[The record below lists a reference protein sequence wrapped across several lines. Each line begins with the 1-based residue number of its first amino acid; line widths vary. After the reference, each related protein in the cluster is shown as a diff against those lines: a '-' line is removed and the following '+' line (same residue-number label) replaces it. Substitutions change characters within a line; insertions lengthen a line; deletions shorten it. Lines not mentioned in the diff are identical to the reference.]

1 MNAMTIKPVHLKT
14 LVLLDRMELLS
25 SRRIAEVLNI
35 ARDTA
40 EKKLEYLENKGL
52 VRVHGSKLFR
62 KGREANMWELTE
74 EGKTFVNAAREKGEL
89 PRIKISEMDGTL
101 LATCSEIMRLLEKP
115 LSFDELYKTLE
126 ASGVKISKYNKF
138 SDALRLLENIGL
150 IKKVQGPKEIK
161 VLELIGMTAVSSVPG
176 GVIVF
181 MKAEGADLSSAEF

>member
-1 MNAMTIKPVHLKT
+1 MNALTIKPVHLKI
-14 LVLLDRMELLS
+14 LVLLDRMELLA

-74 EGKTFVNAAREKGEL
+74 EGKTFVNVAREKGEL

-101 LATCSEIMRLLEKP
+101 LAACSEIMRLLEKP

-138 SDALRLLENIGL
+138 SDALRLLENLGL
-150 IKKVQGPKEIK
+150 IKKVQGHKEIK
-161 VLELIGMTAVSSVPG
+161 VLELIGLTAVSSVPG

>member
-1 MNAMTIKPVHLKT
+1 MNALTIKPVHLKI
-14 LVLLDRMELLS
+14 LVLLDRMELLA

-62 KGREANMWELTE
+62 KGREANMWELME

-101 LATCSEIMRLLEKP
+101 LAACSEIMRLLEKP

-138 SDALRLLENIGL
+138 SDALRLLENLGL
-150 IKKVQGPKEIK
+150 IKKVQGHKEIK

-181 MKAEGADLSSAEF
+181 MKAESADLSSAEF

>member
-1 MNAMTIKPVHLKT
+1 MNALTIKPVHLKI
-14 LVLLDRMELLS
+14 LVLLDRMELLA

-62 KGREANMWELTE
+62 KGREANMWELTG
-74 EGKTFVNAAREKGEL
+74 EGKTFVNVAREKGEL

-101 LATCSEIMRLLEKP
+101 LAACSEIMRLLEKP

-138 SDALRLLENIGL
+138 SDALRLLENLGL
-150 IKKVQGPKEIK
+150 IKKVQGHKEIK
-161 VLELIGMTAVSSVPG
+161 VLELIGLTAVSSVPG

>member
-1 MNAMTIKPVHLKT
+1 MNALTIKPVHLKI
-14 LVLLDRMELLS
+14 LVLLDRMELLA

-62 KGREANMWELTE
+62 KGREANMWELME

-101 LATCSEIMRLLEKP
+101 LAACSEIMRLLEKP

-138 SDALRLLENIGL
+138 SDALRLLENLGL
-150 IKKVQGPKEIK
+150 IKKVQGHKEIK